1 MMMFFFL
8 YLLLFTHFDAT
19 FRPACNTTSLQ
30 LVTVVVSLVSST
42 EQDWGHLVAN
52 LGTCWESDFQE
63 RLKFSIFICFT
74 NLTIFAFI
82 NKNKSKHD
90 RLLPWYDEFGGCK
103 CLFFIHTKWVFCT
116 QATKPWIVFCLIYL
130 KHKKASFITLPNLVN
145 YFPGS

>member
-1 MMMFFFL
+1 MMMFFL
-8 YLLLFTHFDAT
+8 YVYLLLFTHFDAT

-90 RLLPWYDEFGGCK
+90 RLLPW
-103 CLFFIHTKWVFCT
+103 
-116 QATKPWIVFCLIYL
+116 
-130 KHKKASFITLPNLVN
+130 
-145 YFPGS
+145 